1 MIDFIKRILGKIGW
15 ILLGIIVVAIALC
28 SALLG
33 LGSVAEIV
41 VKIVSI
47 AGGGSVVLGIIISPF
62 FVFGA
67 IQLFRGACKV
77 FDADLKK
84 MNEQGES
91 LWHYLYIPA
100 TILGYIAFIVVLMN
114 VSF

>member
-1 MIDFIKRILGKIGW
+1 MIDFIKKFFGKIGW

-28 SALLG
+28 SFLLG
-33 LGSVAEIV
+33 SGSIAEIV

-77 FDADLKK
+77 FDEDIKNMDTK
-84 MNEQGES
+84 GES
-91 LWHYLYIPA
+91 FRHYICIPA
-100 TILGYIAFIVVLMN
+100 TILGYLAFIVFLIN